1 MDLKIVASSSLSPG
15 HTNSLTGRVQVND
28 LAVQIR
34 PAISND
40 FCPFSW
46 IFSYL

>member
-15 HTNSLTGRVQVND
+15 HTNSLRVQVND